1 VSRHIKAA
9 RGADYAQPTGMSQ
22 LRRGRVQF
30 VLSCLLFAAIL
41 LGLVIAA
48 LSLDPLAA
56 SVP

>member
-1 VSRHIKAA
+1 MSR
-9 RGADYAQPTGMSQ
+9 

-30 VLSCLLFAAIL
+30 VLACLLFGAIL